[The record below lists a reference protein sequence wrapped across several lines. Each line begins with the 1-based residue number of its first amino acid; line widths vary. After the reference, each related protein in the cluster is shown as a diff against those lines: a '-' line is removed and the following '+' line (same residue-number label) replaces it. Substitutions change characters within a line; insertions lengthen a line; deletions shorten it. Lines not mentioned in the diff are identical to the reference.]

1 MSDANQ
7 EFLRDIRKFLE
18 ETGMAPSYFG
28 KKAGSHSELV
38 RNLEAGR
45 PCLNSTEARVR
56 KYMAERRASREIAA

>member
-7 EFLRDIRKFLE
+7 EFLREIRKFLA
-18 ETGMAPSYFG
+18 ETGMAASYFG

-45 PCLNSTEARVR
+45 PCLNTTEAKVR
-56 KYMAERRASREIAA
+56 RYMAERRAQVEHAA